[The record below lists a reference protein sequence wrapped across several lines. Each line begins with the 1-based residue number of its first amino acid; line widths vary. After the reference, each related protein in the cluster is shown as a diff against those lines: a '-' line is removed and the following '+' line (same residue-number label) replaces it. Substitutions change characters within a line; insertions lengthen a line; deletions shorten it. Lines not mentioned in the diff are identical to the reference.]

1 MIAAERLGVPHAT
14 VVVCGAGGFVR
25 PEYVAPCVDEV
36 RAEHGLPP
44 DLELTAPRRRL
55 VLTPF
60 PARFRDPA
68 FPLPDDAQPF
78 RAFPS
83 DAERGTRAGATSGR
97 TRTVYFTLGTVFHVE
112 SGDLMERV
120 LEGLREVPAQIVVTV
135 GRERSPSE
143 LGPQPAHVRIE
154 RFVPQAEIL
163 PRCDAVVSHGGSGS
177 VLGALAHGI
186 PLVLLPIGADQPLN
200 ARALRSAR
208 RRPRA
213 RPADPHAR
221 AAARG
226 RDARARGSGP
236 PQRRAAGPERDRRD
250 ARSRSRGDIA
260 RAGRSALRGDG
271 GHRRCSHRNAEP
283 GCRSGTC
290 DYETVSRRSRPLRAI
305 SPCLASSHPAT
316 APVLRKS
323 DATSA
328 PRAPACYAAQSRG
341 LFPVSRR
348 IRCTPT
354 LPCSTCTCAIG
365 CRGLQVSMML
375 GR

>member
-1 MIAAERLGVPHAT
+1 M
-14 VVVCGAGGFVR
+14 R
-25 PEYVAPCVDEV
+25 PENVAPCVDEV
-36 RAEHGLPP
+36 AQSMNSRPISNSRH
-44 DLELTAPRRRL
+44 PRRRL

-200 ARALRSAR
+200 ARAAKRSA
-208 RRPRA
+208 
-213 RPADPHAR
+213 
-221 AAARG
+221 
-226 RDARARGSGP
+226 
-236 PQRRAAGPERDRRD
+236 
-250 ARSRSRGDIA
+250 
-260 RAGRSALRGDG
+260 
-271 GHRRCSHRNAEP
+271 
-283 GCRSGTC
+283 
-290 DYETVSRRSRPLRAI
+290 
-305 SPCLASSHPAT
+305 
-316 APVLRKS
+316 
-323 DATSA
+323 SA
-328 PRAPACYAAQSRG
+328 PR
-341 LFPVSRR
+341 
-348 IRCTPT
+348 
-354 LPCSTCTCAIG
+354 ST
-365 CRGLQVSMML
+365 R
-375 GR
+375 